1 MKFSAD
7 ITGLAEIN
15 ANIASMTKAQ
25 NKRALTA
32 AAVEVLKAEFVPTA
46 QALAPDDPATGGN
59 DLKASIIAGP
69 ASKLNNR
76 QKSLNRKRTGKAF
89 GEGFAGTADPAGV
102 PQEFGT
108 VNHGPQPF
116 MRPALQQ
123 KTQAIFDHVG
133 KALWSIVDKSVKRAA
148 ARAAKKAGK

>member
-1 MKFSAD
+1 MKFKAQ
-7 ITGLAEIN
+7 ITGLSEIN
-15 ANIASMTKAQ
+15 ANLANMSKAQ
-25 NKRALTA
+25 ARGALTRT
-32 AAVEVLKAEFVPTA
+32 AVDALKTEFVPTA
-46 QALAPDDPATGGN
+46 RELAPDDPATGGN

-69 ASKLNNR
+69 ASKLNAR
-76 QKSLNRKRTGKAF
+76 QKGLNKKRPDKSF

-116 MRPALQQ
+116 MRPALAQ

-133 KALWSIVDKSVKRAA
+133 KSLWSIIDKSVKRAA

>member
-1 MKFSAD
+1 MKFTGS
-7 ITGLAEIN
+7 ITGLSEIN
-15 ANIASMTKAQ
+15 ANLASMSKAQ
-25 NKRALTA
+25 AKGALTKV
-32 AAVEVLKAEFVPTA
+32 AVDALKTEFVPTA
-46 QALAPDDPATGGN
+46 QALAPDDPETGGN

-76 QKSLNRKRTGKAF
+76 QKRLNRRREDKAF
-89 GEGFAGTADPAGV
+89 GEGFAGTADVAGV

-116 MRPALQQ
+116 MRPAWSQ

-133 KALWSIVDKSVKRAA
+133 KSMWSIIDKSVKRAA
-148 ARAAKKAGK
+148 ARAAKKAGR